1 MELSVPTQ
9 DKNKK
14 LQRPC
19 CCSGTGN
26 TKKRREQDGFH
37 HKPFSSFKPPE
48 ETADRQTD
56 VICVLAFIFTGKR
69 FREII
74 KPSEIAQCTHTTFTI
89 PETVSTAQVETKEK
103 KNP

>member
-1 MELSVPTQ
+1 MCLHKIKI
-9 DKNKK
+9 KN
-14 LQRPC
+14 
-19 CCSGTGN
+19 CSGHVVALELEIRRKGES
-26 TKKRREQDGFH
+26 KMDFIISHSPVSSRQKRQQ
-37 HKPFSSFKPPE
+37 
-48 ETADRQTD
+48 TDRQTD